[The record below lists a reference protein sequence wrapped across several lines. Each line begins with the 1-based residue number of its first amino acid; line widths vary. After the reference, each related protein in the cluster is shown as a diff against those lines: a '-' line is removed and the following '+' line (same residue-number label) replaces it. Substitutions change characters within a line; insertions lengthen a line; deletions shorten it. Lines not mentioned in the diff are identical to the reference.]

1 MLQGSKNHPKNPPPF
16 SRRNHHRGAS
26 FCRLSRCCRAATASA
41 LSASRLS
48 GEYIQGSLQKAGVL
62 TTGIQ
67 TTKNGLETCEITP
80 VEVDLCVMLHT
91 AVIFHVSSSC
101 HGRPPYVWKREKAQR
116 QLPVALQSSA
126 ISKIG
131 IVVEK
136 CETRNA
142 FTWLANLLG
151 DDSIYVCNICI
162 YIYMTFHTLCITH
175 IHVITAITR
184 ITFHAT
190 GFQPL
195 IPLAPQW
202 SLADNGCYLT

>member
-162 YIYMTFHTLCITH
+162 YIYIHDISYIMYNTYTCHNSYHSDYLSCHWIPATH
-175 IHVITAITR
+175 SSGTSVES
-184 ITFHAT
+184 
-190 GFQPL
+190 G
-195 IPLAPQW
+195 
-202 SLADNGCYLT
+202 G